1 MLLLTELLLV
11 AKQVVYIFGLPTGTH
26 VTILVA
32 SFLSYVTSVT
42 DIISASVN

>member
-11 AKQVVYIFGLPTGTH
+11 AIQVVYILGLPTGTH